1 MTKFEDIVPVIESSH
16 KGLNSYYY
24 IAIDD
29 LLQAAKFFLAEG
41 ARISTISGLDA
52 RDHLEVL
59 YHFAIW
65 GNIYTVI
72 VKISY
77 EKPEIPTIT
86 NYFEAAILYER
97 ELIGLFGIYVKGI
110 PDSRPLEIPPKYT
123 DRLPPLRRA

>member
-29 LLQAAKFFLAEG
+29 LLRAAKFFLAEG

-52 RDHLEVL
+52 RNHLEVL

-97 ELIGLFGIYVKGI
+97 ELIGLFGIEVKGI

>member
-1 MTKFEDIVPVIESSH
+1 MKRFEDVVPVIDSSH

-24 IAIDD
+24 IAVDD
-29 LLQAAKFFLAEG
+29 LIEAAKFFLAEG
-41 ARISTISGLDA
+41 ARISMISGLDA

-65 GNIYTVI
+65 GNIFTTI
-72 VKISY
+72 VKIPY

-86 NYFEAAILYER
+86 SYFEAAILYER
-97 ELIGLFGIYVKGI
+97 ELIGLFGIDVKGI

>member
-1 MTKFEDIVPVIESSH
+1 MKRFEEIVPVIESSN

-24 IAIDD
+24 IAIED
-29 LLQAAKFFLAEG
+29 LEEAAKFFHTEG

-72 VKISY
+72 VKIPY

-86 NYFEAAILYER
+86 NYFEGAILYER
-97 ELIGLFGIYVKGI
+97 ELIGLLGINVKDI
-110 PDSRPLEIPPKYT
+110 PDPRPLEIPPNYT
-123 DRLPPLRRA
+123 DKLPPLRRA